1 METLKPAATELS
13 SEQHLKMLEQMLMIR
28 EFEIFAKKQMNA
40 GKQGSRVTVVAVQRM
55 VLHALRAAES
65 LSNDGI
71 EAELT
76 DPRTLLPLY
85 EKTITGLVKKTR
97 ALVMVDEDQPRCSIS
112 ADITAIVGE
121 KCFGYLEAPIERGT
135 PPHAHAS
142 FCPRW
147 RRNTFPAQRGFSSLS
162 GRLRPPHE

>member
-13 SEQHLKMLEQMLMIR
+13 SEQLLKMLEQRLTIR

-40 GKQGSRVTVVAVQRM
+40 GKQGSHVTVVAVQRM

-76 DPRTLLPLY
+76 DPPTLLPLY
-85 EKTITGLVKKTR
+85 EKTITGSVKKTR

-112 ADITAIVGE
+112 AGIAAIVDE
-121 KCFGYLEAPIERGT
+121 KCFDYLEAPIERGT
-135 PPHAHAS
+135 PPHAHVS
-142 FCPRW
+142 FSPRW
-147 RRNTFPAQRGFSSLS
+147 SRNTLPAQRRSSSLS
-162 GRLRPPHE
+162 GHSRSLHE